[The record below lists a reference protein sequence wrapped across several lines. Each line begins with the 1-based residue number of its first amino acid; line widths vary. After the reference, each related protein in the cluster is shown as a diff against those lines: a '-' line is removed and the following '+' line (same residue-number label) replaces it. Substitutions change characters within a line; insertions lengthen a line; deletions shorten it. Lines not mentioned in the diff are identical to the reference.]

1 MVHYHKLNGYN
12 LWANSQL
19 SHSIHRQF
27 GNKNGNLSFPHYI
40 IIDRDGKVAVNGAVS
55 PGNPKEVIEQ
65 LKTVETLTV
74 YIRRLFLFVFLYLV
88 FSLIVSFAGKR
99 LVANK
104 FVAYNVLLV
113 ITAFVLIIYLVIPIM
128 SF

>member
-1 MVHYHKLNGYN
+1 MAEDESDEKWKKMVHYHKLNGYN

-55 PGNPKEVIEQ
+55 PGNPKEVIEH
-65 LKTVETLTV
+65 KN
-74 YIRRLFLFVFLYLV
+74 
-88 FSLIVSFAGKR
+88 S
-99 LVANK
+99 
-104 FVAYNVLLV
+104 
-113 ITAFVLIIYLVIPIM
+113 
-128 SF
+128 